1 MGKRIV
7 VAFGGNAILQKGQVG
22 SFEVQLANVYTACE
36 QVAELVEQGYEV
48 VLTHGNGPQV
58 GAILLQNELA
68 VASVPPMPLFV
79 CGAES
84 QGLIGLMIQQALGNI
99 LKRRKISRLVA
110 TVVTQVIVDPKDPAF
125 KNPTKPIGKFYT
137 AEEAAELQ
145 RTRNWVMKEDK
156 TRGGWRR
163 VVPSPTPLAI
173 SEKEAV
179 LALLKNNAVVIA
191 SGGGGIPVVETENG
205 LEGVDAVI
213 DKDLAGQRLAR
224 DVAADIFVILT
235 DVANAALNYGTPQQ
249 KNLTQVTLEEMKKH
263 YDDGHFAAGSMGPKV
278 KAAMTFVENGG
289 EKAIITSLDKAL
301 EALNDK
307 AGTII
312 RKQN

>member
-7 VAFGGNAILQKGQVG
+7 VAFGGNAILQKGQEG

-68 VASVPPMPLFV
+68 AASVPPMPLFV

-99 LKRRKISRLVA
+99 LKRRNISRPVA

-125 KNPTKPIGKFYT
+125 ENPTKPIGKFYT
-137 AEEAAELQ
+137 AEEASELQ

-156 TRGGWRR
+156 ARGGWRR

-249 KNLTQVTLEEMKKH
+249 KNLTQVTLEEMKK
-263 YDDGHFAAGSMGPKV
+263 YCDEGHFAAGSMGPKV

-312 RKQN
+312 RK